1 MNAPEVPDRRHADT
15 LRLRNLVPSLT
26 VRDLEASL
34 AWYRDVVGFHVEEAH
49 EYEGQVRGYTLIA
62 GTQRLLLG
70 QDDGAKG
77 LDRVKGQ
84 GMRFYLETAHDVDV
98 IASLIKSRG
107 GTLASEPEDMP
118 WGPRA
123 FNLVDPDG
131 FAFTIMSGM

>member
-49 EYEGQVRGYTLIA
+49 EYEGQGRGYTLIA

-77 LDRVKGQ
+77 LDRVKGL
-84 GMRFYLETAHDVDV
+84 GMRFYLETVQDVDE
-98 IASLIKSRG
+98 IAEHIKARG
-107 GTLASEPEDMP
+107 GTLASEPADMP

-123 FNLVDPDG
+123 FSLEDPDG
-131 FAFTIMSGM
+131 FAFTVMSGE